1 MLFYASLQKFCVQVI
16 PFVLASCLLLVTTCA
31 SAVPTGENEVISIYV
46 SPAGNDSWSGQHATP
61 DTSDNGPLASL
72 AGARDAVR
80 KLLQSEM
87 VTSDIQVLFAPGI
100 YTTTETVVFSPED
113 SAPDGY
119 TISYIGTPGTDVLF
133 HGGKVLESW
142 VQEDHLWVADIP
154 EVRNGHWDFS
164 ALWVNG
170 ERRTRARI
178 PNPAN
183 DHGDFPVESDCFG
196 ITRQVMEA
204 HPETGDEHASRTAF
218 YFNPEDIQPWESLE
232 DALIVVYHS
241 WETSAH
247 RIAEIDWE
255 NHIFHLTGP
264 AHWPFRQ
271 WAWGPHQR
279 YYIENLFEALDRPGE
294 WYLNTKTGKL
304 YYWPMPGEQLDSVE
318 IVAPIVSQFVLLEGV
333 PEEDAFVSN
342 LIFNNLQFKYS
353 EFTIG
358 PEGHSDAQAAYSVG
372 AAIEAIGARNCH
384 VIQCE
389 IGHAGTYG
397 VWWRRGSQY
406 NTIEQTYLHDLGA
419 GGIRIGEIASP
430 ASPAEAADHN
440 RIVNNL
446 IQDGGRIFRSAVG
459 IWIGR
464 ASHNE
469 VLHNQ
474 IGHMRYTGI
483 SVGWSWGYAPS
494 SAHHNIIAYNHI
506 HDIGKGQLNDM
517 GGIYTLG
524 LSPGTELRNNLIH
537 HIICNEH
544 GIGGWGIYPD
554 EGTTDML
561 IRDNVVFYTRT
572 GGFHQHYGKENRVK
586 NNIFA
591 FSEGPQIIR
600 SREEDHISFFIEGNI
615 VLFDNGQLLGWNW
628 SNEQYRLDNNI
639 YWDIHETPFDFA
651 GRSFEAWQTEGQDQ
665 NSHIID
671 PGFIQI
677 DTPYLVLKEDSP
689 AFSLIGFVPINLD
702 IVGLQGDNDWIN
714 KGRQLINNTYPLP
727 TKI

>member
-1 MLFYASLQKFCVQVI
+1 MLFCDNQKNLCLLI
-16 PFVLASCLLLVTTCA
+16 AIVLASSLLTMHTYA
-31 SAVPTGENEVISIYV
+31 SEDSIEKNDVITIHV
-46 SPAGNDSWSGQHATP
+46 SPEGNNTWTGRTASPDESG
-61 DTSDNGPLASL
+61 NGPLASL

-80 KLLQSEM
+80 NLIQSETI
-87 VTSDIQVLFAPGI
+87 TSDIHVLFAPGT
-100 YTTTETVVFSPED
+100 YEVTEPTVFSPED
-113 SAPDGY
+113 TAPEGY
-119 TISYIGTPGTDVLF
+119 TISYAGTLEDDVLF
-133 HGGKVLESW
+133 HGGKVIESW
-142 VQEDHLWVADIP
+142 EQDGHLWVADIP
-154 EVRNGHWDFS
+154 EVRNGAWNFS

-170 ERRTRARI
+170 ERRTLARI

-183 DHGDFPVESDCFG
+183 DLGDYPVESDCFG
-196 ITRQVMEA
+196 ITSQVMET
-204 HPETGDEHASRTAF
+204 HPETGEEQASRTAIR
-218 YFNPEDIQPWESLE
+218 FNPEDIQPWESID
-232 DALIVVYHS
+232 DALVVVYHS

-255 NHIFHLTGP
+255 NSIFHFTGP
-264 AHWPFRQ
+264 ASWPFRR
-271 WAWGPHQR
+271 WPWGPHQR
-279 YYIENLFEALDRPGE
+279 YYIENLFEALDSPGE

-304 YYWPMPGEQLDSVE
+304 YYWPMPGEQLDAVE
-318 IVAPIVSQFVLLEGV
+318 IVAPIVSQFILLEGI
-333 PEEDAFVSN
+333 PEEEAFVSN
-342 LIFNNLQFKYS
+342 LIFKNLQFKYS
-353 EFTIG
+353 EFAIA

-384 VIQCE
+384 ILQCE
-389 IGHAGTYG
+389 VGHVGTYG
-397 VWWRRGSQY
+397 VWWRRGSQ
-406 NTIEQTYLHDLGA
+406 NNSIEQTYLHDLGA
-419 GGIRIGEIASP
+419 GGIRVGEIASP
-430 ASPAEAADHN
+430 SSPPEAADHN

-459 IWIGR
+459 VWIGR
-464 ASHNE
+464 ASYNE
-469 VLHNQ
+469 VLNNQ

-537 HIICNEH
+537 HVICNEH

-600 SREEDHISFFIEGNI
+600 SLEEDHVSFFIEGNI

-628 SNEQYRLDNNI
+628 NNKNFQLDNNI
-639 YWDIHETPFDFA
+639 YWDIHETPIDFA
-651 GRSFEAWQTEGQDQ
+651 GRSFDAWQEEGQDQ
-665 NSHIID
+665 HSHIVD
-671 PGFIQI
+671 PEFIRI
-677 DTPYLVLKEDSP
+677 DTPYLELKEDSP
-689 AFSLIGFVPINLD
+689 AISLIGFEPIDLD
-702 IVGLQGDNDWIN
+702 IVGLQGDNDWVS
-714 KGRQLINNTYPLP
+714 KGRQLINSSYPLP